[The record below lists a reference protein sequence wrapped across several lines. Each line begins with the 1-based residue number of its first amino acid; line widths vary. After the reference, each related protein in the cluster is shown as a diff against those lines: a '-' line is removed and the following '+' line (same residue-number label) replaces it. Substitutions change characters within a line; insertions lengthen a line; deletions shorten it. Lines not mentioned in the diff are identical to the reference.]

1 MGDFNGSDYE
11 PELDKK
17 RLTGQILRIYE
28 LMRDGRYRTLDEI
41 ARLTGDPA
49 ASISAQ
55 LRNLRK
61 ERFGSHTVLRQRRGD
76 RTRGL
81 FEYKLDMQEQ
91 RNLFTGVHSDHK
103 HKLSNDPNI
112 ETFPAATSQGTIT
125 IKIDS
130 DKPNNGAYSQ

>member
-1 MGDFNGSDYE
+1 MFNGSDYI

-41 ARLTGDPA
+41 ASLTGDPA

-76 RTRGL
+76 RTKGL
-81 FEYKLDMQEQ
+81 FEYKLDIPKEQ
-91 RNLFTGVHSDHK
+91 GELF
-103 HKLSNDPNI
+103 
-112 ETFPAATSQGTIT
+112 
-125 IKIDS
+125 
-130 DKPNNGAYSQ
+130 